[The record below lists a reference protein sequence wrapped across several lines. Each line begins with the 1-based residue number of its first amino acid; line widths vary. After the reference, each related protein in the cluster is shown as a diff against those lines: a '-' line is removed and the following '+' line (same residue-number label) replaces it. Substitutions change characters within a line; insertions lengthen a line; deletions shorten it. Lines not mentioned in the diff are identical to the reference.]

1 MSWKPIDENTPTDR
15 WILLKGGTTTEDNYV
30 DELTDAD
37 MQRPVVGK
45 MSDEWDT
52 WEADASWDICYWDG
66 AWRTTYHN
74 PTHWMEVP
82 E

>member
-1 MSWKPIDENTPTDR
+1 MSWKLIDENTPIDR
-15 WILLKGGTTTEDNYV
+15 WILLKGGTTTEDNYTE
-30 DELTDAD
+30 DLTEAD

-45 MSDEWDT
+45 MSEEWDA
-52 WEADASWDICYWDG
+52 WDADTSWDIGYWDG